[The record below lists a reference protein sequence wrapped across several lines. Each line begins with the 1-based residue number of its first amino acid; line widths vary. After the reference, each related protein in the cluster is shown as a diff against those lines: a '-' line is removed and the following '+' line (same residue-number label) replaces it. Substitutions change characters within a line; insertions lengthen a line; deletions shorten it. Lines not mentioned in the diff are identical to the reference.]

1 MSASTSPAQPLSSR
15 VSGPSEPGPSAP
27 SSHNAPSPDVSNASG
42 TPGTPGTPPSPVA
55 AALDPD
61 ALRQRFRQRAEAVGV
76 CVSHAATPLE
86 AMTQLAALSAAR
98 PARENLIR
106 RSEDPGRRRVLA
118 VPDLEKHLDER
129 YGGNVGRDAL
139 AALREACT
147 AHDIDVLDGH
157 NGSLRE
163 HCAGIEL
170 GAALAEAGIADTGT
184 CLVASTNE
192 EVRLATMLS
201 EVCVLLVPRLLP
213 DLDAAAPL
221 LRALHRQG
229 AAYSAMITGS
239 SRTSDIERV
248 LTLGVHGPLEL
259 HLILLGDA

>member
-1 MSASTSPAQPLSSR
+1 MPASSSSTQPLSS
-15 VSGPSEPGPSAP
+15 GMSAP
-27 SSHNAPSPDVSNASG
+27 GA
-42 TPGTPGTPPSPVA
+42 PGTPGAPGASPAPCTPGSPDA
-55 AALDPD
+55 STAPAPAALNQ
-61 ALRQRFRQRAEAVGV
+61 LFRQRAEAVGV
-76 CVSHAATPLE
+76 SVSHAATPLE
-86 AMTQLAALSAAR
+86 AMSQLAALCAAR
-98 PARENLIR
+98 APRENLLR
-106 RSEDPGRRRVLA
+106 RADNPDRRRVLA
-118 VPDLEKHLDER
+118 VPELEKQLGER
-129 YGGNVGRDAL
+129 YGDEVGHNAL
-139 AALREACT
+139 AALREACA
-147 AHDIDVLDGH
+147 AHDIDVLDGQ
-157 NGSLRE
+157 NGSLRA

-170 GAALAEAGIADTGT
+170 GAALAEAGIAATGT

-221 LRALHRQG
+221 LRALHSQG